1 MGNCHNGSAEEWI
14 PSAAPD
20 GNPHY
25 EKLKADQKQ
34 MQEQVDKLEQQK
46 QKLELLKTEHPEEI
60 REKIEAL
67 YRKIEKLEED
77 EEKLA
82 LENKRLKNQV
92 GHHRL
97 GTGTA
102 AAAGM
107 FSDSSDEEKPEAG
120 NK

>member
-1 MGNCHNGSAEEWI
+1 
-14 PSAAPD
+14 
-20 GNPHY
+20 
-25 EKLKADQKQ
+25 
-34 MQEQVDKLEQQK
+34 MQ
-46 QKLELLKTEHPEEI
+46 
-60 REKIEAL
+60 
-67 YRKIEKLEED
+67 EED

-107 FSDSSDEEKPEAG
+107 FSDSSDEEKPEAVSMHG
-120 NK
+120 TAKSKNQHQYCIMLLLPVRLACVRACLRACVFWLLARDVSVGVS